1 MSKRLFLPGRSGRQS
16 PPTRRRPLRKSVAD
30 LHRRAEVLG
39 ASQSPLCRALA
50 ALDTTTSLGELVAP
64 ICRPVRRNGTRCRAL
79 RPWSEEDRTLLEAV
93 TRGEYVADGFT
104 NRDVAA
110 RLYPGPHA
118 DQGERSR
125 TASRVSYRLGLLRAH
140 GLIRKIKGQR
150 RYHVTPKGRKIASAL
165 LVAQTVTLQQ
175 LNALAA

>member
-1 MSKRLFLPGRSGRQS
+1 MSYWEIL
-16 PPTRRRPLRKSVAD
+16 
-30 LHRRAEVLG
+30 
-39 ASQSPLCRALA
+39 ALA

-79 RPWSEEDRTLLEAV
+79 RPWSDEDRTLLEAV
-93 TRGEYVADGFT
+93 TRGEYVTDGFT
-104 NRDVAA
+104 NRDIAA
-110 RLYPGPHA
+110 RLYPGPRV

-125 TASRVSYRLGLLRAH
+125 TASRVSYRLGLLCAH

-165 LVAQTVTLQQ
+165 LVAQTATLQQ
-175 LNALAA
+175 LNAMAA